1 MDMSQGTMSLTFTE
15 SVSLDSFRVIALT
28 LQSSS
33 SIASPFF
40 ASYSLMDKLNVMG
53 TVQNTV
59 ITFTLINDDLNR
71 IKQLVPLATSAQTT
85 FLSITAQAIADMAL
99 IPNQVV
105 PILPTAA
112 KPVAAFTADT
122 VRPNFVGFDV
132 DMSSEQLVLTF
143 DETVNASSLQPTSI
157 TLLNAA
163 SASANRTFTLTGGSV
178 LTTNDVTVRVQL
190 VHTDVNAV
198 TKLRQLFTSGDMS
211 YVSMTWSAITDMAGN
226 AVNAVGAGSA
236 LRVSGFTS
244 DSVRPQLVSFSISMN
259 GNGSMSLTFDE
270 TVMVS
275 SFDPSKI
282 TLQNSAMGGAATF
295 RSYTLTGGT
304 FSTAATFDSTVLT
317 FIPLKADLDA
327 VKLLI
332 YLAVSA
338 SSTYINFT
346 SAMVSDMTGANSV
359 VPITLGPVNS
369 FVQDTTAPWLVSFD
383 LNCNQANNTGVL
395 RLSFS
400 EPVNASSFSLTKLVL
415 QDAAQSTVQ
424 VRLAPSGVD
433 QIGGSHYTVVSDRSA
448 TEMFVWVTVTDMNAM
463 KQTGLVSLQAAT
475 TFLVIDATLV
485 YDMIGNA
492 MTPIVNGNARR
503 VSTLVIDR
511 QLPVLQSYD
520 IDMNAGQLV
529 LTFDEAVNRSTL
541 VVSRLGLQ
549 DAPRV

>member
-1 MDMSQGTMSLTFTE
+1 VNPVLQSFTLDMTSNLLAITFSETVAVASASFTAITIQSTVDGISGPSINLTSASTQ
-15 SVSLDSFRVIALT
+15 SLDGIYLT
-28 LQSSS
+28 VLLSTS
-33 SIASPFF
+33 
-40 ASYSLMDKLNVMG
+40 
-53 TVQNTV
+53 
-59 ITFTLINDDLNR
+59 DLNR

-85 FLSITAQAIADMAL
+85 FLSITAQAIGDMAL

-346 SAMVSDMTGANSV
+346 SAMVSDMTGANCCAHYA
-359 VPITLGPVNS
+359 GP
-369 FVQDTTAPWLVSFD
+369 
-383 LNCNQANNTGVL
+383 
-395 RLSFS
+395 
-400 EPVNASSFSLTKLVL
+400 
-415 QDAAQSTVQ
+415 
-424 VRLAPSGVD
+424 
-433 QIGGSHYTVVSDRSA
+433 
-448 TEMFVWVTVTDMNAM
+448 
-463 KQTGLVSLQAAT
+463 
-475 TFLVIDATLV
+475 
-485 YDMIGNA
+485 
-492 MTPIVNGNARR
+492 
-503 VSTLVIDR
+503 
-511 QLPVLQSYD
+511 
-520 IDMNAGQLV
+520 GQLV
-529 LTFDEAVNRSTL
+529 CAGHDCSMAGFL
-541 VVSRLGLQ
+541 
-549 DAPRV
+549 